1 MILSNV
7 GLIPPA
13 RQCQFCGSN
22 MRIKKDKHWFWI
34 CTRRVAGVKCNRG
47 KKSLRDGTIFDGAML
62 STQTI
67 LTILWHYV
75 HHLSEAQLQ
84 CAQYTSIS
92 DKNRSS
98 IVKWYKFARTVCTE
112 WIKDPSISPKLGGYG
127 KIVEFDGKRM
137 RGGYLL

>member
-1 MILSNV
+1 MCI
-7 GLIPPA
+7 
-13 RQCQFCGSN
+13 RD
-22 MRIKKDKHWFWI
+22 R
-34 CTRRVAGVKCNRG
+34 CNRG
-47 KKSLRDGTIFDGAML
+47 KKSLRDGTIFYGAML

-112 WIKDPSISPKLGGYG
+112 WIKDPSNSPKFGGYG
-127 KIVEFDGKRM
+127 KIVEFDESFSLGNRNITEDADWENMDGKRM
-137 RGGYLL
+137 KNGYLL